1 MNRKKILIPL
11 GLPEAGLALV
21 KARDD
26 IDYEILDP
34 APPELFRAKLK
45 AVHGVTLR
53 VTGFAAAD
61 LAAAPNLMAVARLG
75 VGYDNVDVA
84 ACTGRNVAVMI
95 AGIANSVSVAEQA
108 VFFMLALAKRAAEMD
123 AMVRGE
129 RWTDRF
135 GALPGDLAGKTVLV
149 IGGGRIGSR
158 VIRRCAAFEMNVL
171 AYDPYLKTDV
181 LRMYGAEP
189 VSDLRAALAR
199 ADFVTIHCPKSGE
212 TVGLIGRAE
221 LAAMKKG
228 AFLVNTARGGIVD
241 EGALHA
247 ALTGG
252 QLAGAALDVF
262 DREPVDPANPL
273 LKLPNTIYA
282 PHMAGVT
289 REALDRMA
297 VAAVQNLLDVFDG
310 RPKRENC
317 VNPEVLG

>member
-11 GLPEAGLALV
+11 GIPEAGLALI

-26 IDYEILDP
+26 IDYEIVDP
-34 APPELFRAKLK
+34 APPELLRAKLK
-45 AVHGVTLR
+45 DVHGVTLR
-53 VTGFAAAD
+53 VTGFGAAD

-84 ACTGRNVAVMI
+84 ACTKQKVAVMI

-123 AMVRGE
+123 AMVRND
-129 RWTDRF
+129 RWTERF
-135 GALPGDLAGKTVLV
+135 GALPADLAGKTVLV

-158 VIRRCAAFEMNVL
+158 VIRRCATFEMNVL
-171 AYDPYLKTDV
+171 AYDPYLKSDV

-189 VSDLRAALAR
+189 VTDLRAALPR
-199 ADFVTIHCPKSGE
+199 ADFVTIHCPKTAE

-221 LAAMKKG
+221 LGAMKKG

-241 EGALHA
+241 EAALHA

-252 QLAGAALDVF
+252 HLAGAALDVF

-282 PHMAGVT
+282 PHMAGVS

-310 RPKRENC
+310 RPKLENC

>member
-11 GLPEAGLALV
+11 GIPEAGLALI

-34 APPELFRAKLK
+34 APPELLRAKLK
-45 AVHGVTLR
+45 DVHGVTLR
-53 VTGFAAAD
+53 VTGFGAAD
-61 LAAAPNLMAVARLG
+61 VAAGPSLMAVARLG
-75 VGYDNVDVA
+75 VGYDNVDVP
-84 ACTGRNVAVMI
+84 ACSRQKIAVMI

-129 RWTDRF
+129 RWADRF
-135 GALPGDLAGKTVLV
+135 GTLPADLAGKTALV

-158 VIRRCAAFEMNVL
+158 VIRRLVAFEMNVL
-171 AYDPYLKTDV
+171 AYDPYLKSDV

-189 VSDLRAALAR
+189 VTDLRAALGK
-199 ADFVTIHCPKSGE
+199 ADFVTIHCPKTSE

-221 LAAMKKG
+221 LAAMKRG
-228 AFLVNTARGGIVD
+228 AMLVNTARGGIVD
-241 EGALHA
+241 ETALHA
-247 ALTGG
+247 SLVGG
-252 QLAGAALDVF
+252 HLAGAALDVF
-262 DREPVDPANPL
+262 DREPVDSANPL

-282 PHMAGVT
+282 PHMAGVS

-310 RPKRENC
+310 RPKLENC
-317 VNPEVLG
+317 VNPEVLA